1 MSQRVTIQYNVEIDE
16 VEAETVRLTQKAFDH
31 LNEAMA
37 KANEISAERL
47 ATLAN
52 VEAIGEVRRCLAR
65 ADYVFQDVTQLL
77 NGYISY
83 KSENTPS
90 QAPLRPPVD
99 EVVVYEEE

>member
-16 VEAETVRLTQKAFDH
+16 VEAETLRLTQKAFNY
-31 LNEAMA
+31 LNEAMV

-52 VEAIGEVRRCLAR
+52 VEKIEEVRQLLAR
-65 ADYVFQDVTQLL
+65 TDYVFQDVTQLL

-83 KSENTPS
+83 KSDVPPS
-90 QAPLRPPVD
+90 QTPLPPLVD

>member
-65 ADYVFQDVTQLL
+65 AD
-77 NGYISY
+77 ISY
-83 KSENTPS
+83 KNEGFVS
-90 QAPLRPPVD
+90 QAPLPSVVD
-99 EVVVYEEE
+99 EVVAYEEE

>member
-16 VEAETVRLTQKAFDH
+16 VEGETVRLTQKAFDH
-31 LNEAMA
+31 LNNAMTA
-37 KANEISAERL
+37 ANKIAAEEL

-52 VEAIGEVRRCLAR
+52 VETIGEVRRCLAR
-65 ADYVFQDVTQLL
+65 ADYVFQDVAQLL

-83 KSENTPS
+83 KSEGSVSQTPLPS
-90 QAPLRPPVD
+90 LVD

>member
-16 VEAETVRLTQKAFDH
+16 VEAETFRLAQKAFDY

-37 KANEISAERL
+37 KANEVSPERL

-52 VEAIGEVRRCLAR
+52 VEKIEEVRQCLAR

-83 KSENTPS
+83 KSERPKSQTPLPS
-90 QAPLRPPVD
+90 PAG
-99 EVVVYEEE
+99 EVMVYEEE

>member
-1 MSQRVTIQYNVEIDE
+1 MGQRVTIQYNVEIDE
-16 VEAETVRLTQKAFDH
+16 VEGETVRLTQKAFDY

-37 KANEISAERL
+37 KANEVSSDRL

-52 VEAIGEVRRCLAR
+52 VEKIEEVRQCLAR

-83 KSENTPS
+83 KSDGSPS
-90 QAPLRPPVD
+90 QAPLRSPVD

>member
-1 MSQRVTIQYNVEIDE
+1 MSQRVTIQYSVEVEE

-37 KANEISAERL
+37 KANEVSPERL

-52 VEAIGEVRRCLAR
+52 VEKIEEVRQCLAR
-65 ADYVFQDVTQLL
+65 ADYVFRDVTQLL

-83 KSENTPS
+83 KSESTPS
-90 QAPLRPPVD
+90 QAPLPPPVD